1 MSPAYA
7 GAGLRRRSSIRL
19 KIFRNSALGTATSA
33 NWNVAYQ
40 PWRTTLA
47 PIFTS
52 FSRSVVSDQCS
63 ISYGSTDF
71 C

>member
-1 MSPAYA
+1 MSLAYA
-7 GAGLRRRSSIRL
+7 GAGLRRRSSIWL
-19 KIFRNSALGTATSA
+19 KIFRNNALGTATSA
-33 NWNVAYQ
+33 NLNVTYRR
-40 PWRTTLA
+40 WRTTLA